1 MASQTS
7 QPLIVLV
14 VGASSGIG
22 EATAKAFAARGHK
35 VYGTSRDRKRVK
47 LGNVDALSLDV
58 FDETSMIKA
67 AERVIEIEGR
77 IDGMVY
83 SAGFYCAGGVEET
96 PLKDVEDQFQA
107 YFLERGE
114 GVSCFTSSTR

>member
-67 AERVIEIEGR
+67 AFLALFEWLKL
-77 IDGMVY
+77 
-83 SAGFYCAGGVEET
+83 FYPICENKNLA
-96 PLKDVEDQFQA
+96 A
-107 YFLERGE
+107 
-114 GVSCFTSSTR
+114 